1 MNTARD
7 MMYVSVVLKSDL
19 GGIETTGRSLLSA
32 AGAELKSDLGGIE
45 TVQSAYIAQL
55 NASC

>member
-1 MNTARD
+1 
-7 MMYVSVVLKSDL
+7 MYVSVVLKSDL